1 MGKLQKESQSCKVE
15 GFKTT
20 RSTESSQE
28 MQNIQKNCIFS
39 RVSEATLGSFPVYKG
54 FKNMGKSTQKVGK
67 GDLVSNSFSSLL
79 PQSHGKSREVARLK
93 ASKLQEAPK
102 TAKNASFA
110 RSASSSS
117 RPRQSFCSEQNP
129 GRTSSLGA
137 ACFWRS
143 FRPSVAW
150 CFGVARGT
158 LWRPAAPAPAHH
170 QQQRQHQDQQQQQ
183 ETGGKGSYNHF
194 FYGFQKS
201 SRSSSSRRKQ
211 EEKVAKIIFFYGFQK
226 LH

>member
-28 MQNIQKNCIFS
+28 MQNIQKNCIFI

-158 LWRPAAPAPAHH
+158 LWRPAAPAPAPH

-183 ETGGKGSYNHF
+183 ETGRNS
-194 FYGFQKS
+194 
-201 SRSSSSRRKQ
+201 RKQ
-211 EEKVAKIIFFYGFQK
+211 EEKVATIMFSMGFRRVAGAAAAAGNRRK
-226 LH
+226 K

>member
-67 GDLVSNSFSSLL
+67 GDLVSNSFL